1 VISNEPV
8 VELRREL
15 GLRDLILFAI
25 SCIIGVRWIPGAIHG
40 GPGLVTLWL
49 LGALLFVVPL
59 ASAIGA
65 LGVKYPGAGGMY
77 LWTRNDFGPWHGFLC
92 FWVYWMAIA
101 FWYPSAAMFYMSA
114 AVYTLGPSYRHLAD
128 DHVFLVAASLAAIW
142 IALGT
147 NLIGMKVGKWT
158 ENLGGI
164 ATWGMGVL
172 FLTLAILVWAKR
184 GAAANVDFVP
194 QASWKT
200 ANSLAGIAYAM
211 TGLELVALMGAE
223 IRDPSRTLPRAGW
236 ISSGFAAIFYSAMT
250 VALLVLVRP
259 ENIDELNGLAQ
270 GGAAAGLVL
279 GWHWLSPV
287 IAMAVLATGIGQFG
301 GLGTSVSRMPFAAGI
316 DHLLP
321 PAFAKIHPRWGT
333 PHVSILVLG
342 GVASFLLVVT
352 QLGDTLRA
360 AYQTLVSLMVLVG
373 FLPFIYIFASAWKAG
388 TRLSALSG
396 WGVTVLA
403 VVCSVVPTEQVTN
416 IFLFEV
422 KIAIGTIAVIATGW
436 LVYRQSNR

>member
-1 VISNEPV
+1 
-8 VELRREL
+8 
-15 GLRDLILFAI
+15 
-25 SCIIGVRWIPGAIHG
+25 
-40 GPGLVTLWL
+40 
-49 LGALLFVVPL
+49 
-59 ASAIGA
+59 
-65 LGVKYPGAGGMY
+65 
-77 LWTRNDFGPWHGFLC
+77 
-92 FWVYWMAIA
+92 
-101 FWYPSAAMFYMSA
+101 
-114 AVYTLGPSYRHLAD
+114 
-128 DHVFLVAASLAAIW
+128 
-142 IALGT
+142 
-147 NLIGMKVGKWT
+147 
-158 ENLGGI
+158 
-164 ATWGMGVL
+164 
-172 FLTLAILVWAKR
+172 
-184 GAAANVDFVP
+184 
-194 QASWKT
+194 
-200 ANSLAGIAYAM
+200 
-211 TGLELVALMGAE
+211 
-223 IRDPSRTLPRAGW
+223 
-236 ISSGFAAIFYSAMT
+236 
-250 VALLVLVRP
+250 VRP